1 MNPIAA
7 RQARQFFGR
16 IACFMCDSFFREFR
30 SRKNSMRYLSQ
41 EFRSLEDFA
50 RGNNA
55 ARSGTASMAGEK
67 IECNLDDH

>member
-1 MNPIAA
+1 MW
-7 RQARQFFGR
+7 
-16 IACFMCDSFFREFR
+16 
-30 SRKNSMRYLSQ
+30 YLSQ